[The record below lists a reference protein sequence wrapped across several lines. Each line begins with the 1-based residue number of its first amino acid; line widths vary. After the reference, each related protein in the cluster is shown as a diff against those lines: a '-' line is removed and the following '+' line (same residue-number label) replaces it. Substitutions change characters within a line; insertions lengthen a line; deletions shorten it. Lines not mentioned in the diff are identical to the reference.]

1 MERAELLERL
11 IMGLEQQIPE
21 LQERMKYYEKDDLEL
36 GYAKKFIVSM
46 RENLEKSRIELKGLR
61 EKKTPESKFG

>member
-1 MERAELLERL
+1 
-11 IMGLEQQIPE
+11 MGLEQQLPE
-21 LQERMKYYEKDDLEL
+21 LHERMKYYEKDDLEL

-61 EKKTPESKFG
+61 EQTPPASKHG

>member
-21 LQERMKYYEKDDLEL
+21 LQERMKYLEKDDLEL
-36 GYAKKFIVSM
+36 GYTKKFILSM
-46 RENLEKSRIELKGLR
+46 QENLEKSQKELKEIR
-61 EKKTPESKFG
+61 EKVKVEGKTD

>member
-21 LQERMKYYEKDDLEL
+21 LEERMKYLEKDDLEL
-36 GYAKKFIVSM
+36 GYTKKFIVSM
-46 RENLEKSRIELKGLR
+46 RENLEKSQKELKEIR
-61 EKKTPESKFG
+61 EKKKTDSD